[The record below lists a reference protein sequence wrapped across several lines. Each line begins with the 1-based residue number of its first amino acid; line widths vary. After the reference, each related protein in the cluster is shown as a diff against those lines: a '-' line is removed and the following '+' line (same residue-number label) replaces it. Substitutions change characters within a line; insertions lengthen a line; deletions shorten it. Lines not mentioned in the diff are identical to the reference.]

1 MAETAVPKISIYNS
15 DNTSFQDT
23 WNAGELDLSR
33 SDSFESNVLVINVWN
48 NRYGNEDV
56 PDLVGCNIT
65 TKNIHGGMT
74 DEQVV
79 TERWVQCCV
88 ESTASSPTTFSPIG
102 VDDNGNELV
111 CGIAHQN
118 PSEYDK
124 TNFVI
129 KGTANSGNAGVATDN
144 YSKISLKIV
153 PTINGRLGVHNF
165 KTRISGY
172 YI

>member
-1 MAETAVPKISIYNS
+1 MADISIPIIDIYNAEHS
-15 DNTSFQDT
+15 AIQED
-23 WNAGELDLSR
+23 WNAGELDLSK

-65 TKNIHGGMT
+65 TKNIHGDNT

-79 TERWVQCCV
+79 TEHWVRACV
-88 ESTASSPTTFSPIG
+88 ESTAENPDEFSKIG
-102 VDDNGNELV
+102 GELV
-111 CGIAHQN
+111 CGIAYQN
-118 PSEYDK
+118 AEGTDK
-124 TNFVI
+124 ENKVL
-129 KGTANSGNAGVATDN
+129 KGTANSGNPTVDTTN

-153 PTINGRLGVHNF
+153 PTINGVLGVHTF